1 MRARAIDGEE
11 TLIQI
16 LLGYISFNRAVSLSL
31 SLFTRRF
38 EFLNFFEF
46 FEFFEFLV
54 QNRKMQII
62 ENIIIIPRPYQ
73 VFVINIL
80 GTYFERLLYAKRI
93 KTITDREDD
102 EI

>member
-54 QNRKMQII
+54 QNRKMQI
-62 ENIIIIPRPYQ
+62 
-73 VFVINIL
+73 
-80 GTYFERLLYAKRI
+80 KRI
-93 KTITDREDD
+93 LLLFPARTRYSS
-102 EI
+102 